1 MSVHKQVANV
11 KIAQD
16 YKHYADEHRCVVI
29 KSKRGEKM
37 FLKVLEHLAYLK
49 MRKVSKL
56 SPKYCGLFTLLKR
69 VGDRA
74 YKLDLP
80 KHSKVHPSHLCTRIG
95 SDDKRG

>member
-1 MSVHKQVANV
+1 
-11 KIAQD
+11 
-16 YKHYADEHRCVVI
+16 
-29 KSKRGEKM
+29 M
-37 FLKVLEHLAYLK
+37 FLKGLEHLAFLK

-95 SDDKRG
+95 SDDNVVDRGVLVDYIELPTLPHEAKHVLDVQEKCTESRNYV